1 MFYDHPTYI
10 GVDPTAGE
18 KPVVYAALDH
28 ELHLLALG
36 QGTMDDVLAFAA
48 GQRQAMLAVCAPQR
62 PNIGIMM
69 RPEVREKLQ
78 PAPHPGRWENFRLA
92 DFLLRQHN
100 IHIPQTPADETAC
113 PNWMKN
119 GFLLFRRLEEIG
131 YQSFNEQD
139 ANRKFLEV
147 YPHAIYTVL
156 LGVLPL
162 PKHSLEGRL
171 QRQLALYQVD
181 VEIADPMRF
190 FEEITRHKFL
200 KGILPFEEL
209 YLTSELDALAAAYTA
224 WLAANHPDQ
233 ITILG
238 DPQEGQIIL
247 PAAEIKT
254 QY

>member
-36 QGTMDDVLAFAA
+36 QGTLDDVLAFAA

-62 PNIGIMM
+62 PNTGIMT

-100 IHIPQTPADETAC
+100 IHIPQTPADEAAC

-131 YQSFNEQD
+131 YQSFSEQD

-181 VEIADPMRF
+181 LEIADPMRF
-190 FEEITRHKFL
+190 FEEITRHKLL
-200 KGILPFEEL
+200 KGVLPFEEL

-224 WLAANHPDQ
+224 WLTANHPEQ

-238 DPQEGQIIL
+238 DPNEGQIIL